1 MKKRR
6 KPLILLGFPAEFL
19 AFPRWFEH
27 PTYRLG
33 GGRSIQ
39 LSYGNIFKIYSILV
53 LNLLNVNRLCPKGG
67 RYNIFLGGER
77 SILLSYGNV
86 LRCYNNTMI
95 AKNQFLNAIWLVL
108 QEWMRFW
115 HSLRSWY
122 GGTQSFLVHTP
133 SASSNSRNSA
143 EVLCRV
149 VSWYFA
155 YGSWQFKKL
164 GSFGTSPNGSFHGT
178 NFGTQSVLVFIS
190 VSTFAQA
197 QVERI

>member
-77 SILLSYGNV
+77 SILLSYGRILWN
-86 LRCYNNTMI
+86 LGKLGFEGISLTFSRKG
-95 AKNQFLNAIWLVL
+95 AKGYQTGYQIFGRFDIRSRNQ
-108 QEWMRFW
+108 RFSRVFT
-115 HSLRSWY
+115 HSLQYHADRAR
-122 GGTQSFLVHTP
+122 P
-133 SASSNSRNSA
+133 
-143 EVLCRV
+143 
-149 VSWYFA
+149 
-155 YGSWQFKKL
+155 
-164 GSFGTSPNGSFHGT
+164 
-178 NFGTQSVLVFIS
+178 
-190 VSTFAQA
+190 
-197 QVERI
+197 

>member
-67 RYNIFLGGER
+67 RYNIFLGGPRYIHLTNETKCHF
-77 SILLSYGNV
+77 LLKIHNFPDFV
-86 LRCYNNTMI
+86 M
-95 AKNQFLNAIWLVL
+95 AI
-108 QEWMRFW
+108 
-115 HSLRSWY
+115 
-122 GGTQSFLVHTP
+122 
-133 SASSNSRNSA
+133 
-143 EVLCRV
+143 
-149 VSWYFA
+149 
-155 YGSWQFKKL
+155 
-164 GSFGTSPNGSFHGT
+164 
-178 NFGTQSVLVFIS
+178 FI
-190 VSTFAQA
+190 
-197 QVERI
+197 

>member
-67 RYNIFLGGER
+67 RYNIFLGGEC
-77 SILLSYGNV
+77 SMQLSYGGKWRYFII
-86 LRCYNNTMI
+86 LRNIRNFFTVFC
-95 AKNQFLNAIWLVL
+95 FLWFRILPNFIFVKKVRIFTVSIF
-108 QEWMRFW
+108 QTF
-115 HSLRSWY
+115 SKGDRSNY
-122 GGTQSFLVHTP
+122 HLGGGRSIRL
-133 SASSNSRNSA
+133 SYSDI
-143 EVLCRV
+143 
-149 VSWYFA
+149 Y
-155 YGSWQFKKL
+155 
-164 GSFGTSPNGSFHGT
+164 
-178 NFGTQSVLVFIS
+178 
-190 VSTFAQA
+190 
-197 QVERI
+197 

>member
-67 RYNIFLGGER
+67 RYNIFLGGACYIHLTMGTNAVFPGFFSLFGHGNQLYE
-77 SILLSYGNV
+77 SILQN
-86 LRCYNNTMI
+86 
-95 AKNQFLNAIWLVL
+95 
-108 QEWMRFW
+108 
-115 HSLRSWY
+115 
-122 GGTQSFLVHTP
+122 
-133 SASSNSRNSA
+133 
-143 EVLCRV
+143 
-149 VSWYFA
+149 
-155 YGSWQFKKL
+155 
-164 GSFGTSPNGSFHGT
+164 
-178 NFGTQSVLVFIS
+178 
-190 VSTFAQA
+190 
-197 QVERI
+197 

>member
-67 RYNIFLGGER
+67 RYNIFLGGGR
-77 SILLSYGNV
+77 SIQLSYGNILCFLILPAAV
-86 LRCYNNTMI
+86 DFVN
-95 AKNQFLNAIWLVL
+95 AKKF
-108 QEWMRFW
+108 
-115 HSLRSWY
+115 
-122 GGTQSFLVHTP
+122 TP
-133 SASSNSRNSA
+133 
-143 EVLCRV
+143 
-149 VSWYFA
+149 
-155 YGSWQFKKL
+155 
-164 GSFGTSPNGSFHGT
+164 GTSHQGQNM
-178 NFGTQSVLVFIS
+178 L
-190 VSTFAQA
+190 
-197 QVERI
+197 

>member
-67 RYNIFLGGER
+67 RYNIFLGGAR
-77 SILLSYGNV
+77 SIQLSYGRILWN
-86 LRCYNNTMI
+86 LGKLGFEGI
-95 AKNQFLNAIWLVL
+95 
-108 QEWMRFW
+108 
-115 HSLRSWY
+115 SLTFFRKGTKGY
-122 GGTQSFLVHTP
+122 QTGCQTAGGFQ
-133 SASSNSRNSA
+133 ARSRNRRFS
-143 EVLCRV
+143 RV
-149 VSWYFA
+149 FA
-155 YGSWQFKKL
+155 YS
-164 GSFGTSPNGSFHGT
+164 
-178 NFGTQSVLVFIS
+178 LVC
-190 VSTFAQA
+190 QA
-197 QVERI
+197 DRARP

>member
-67 RYNIFLGGER
+67 RYNIFLGGVYYIHLTKGANCHVL
-77 SILLSYGNV
+77 IL
-86 LRCYNNTMI
+86 
-95 AKNQFLNAIWLVL
+95 Q
-108 QEWMRFW
+108 
-115 HSLRSWY
+115 
-122 GGTQSFLVHTP
+122 
-133 SASSNSRNSA
+133 
-143 EVLCRV
+143 
-149 VSWYFA
+149 
-155 YGSWQFKKL
+155 YGSNFVNKKGRPL
-164 GSFGTSPNGSFHGT
+164 SALRWLFFFG
-178 NFGTQSVLVFIS
+178 VLVI
-190 VSTFAQA
+190 
-197 QVERI
+197 VEEIIPVYCIQLFLILFGESRSLWELFKFLSSGQLYLLL

>member
-67 RYNIFLGGER
+67 RYNIFLGGVYY
-77 SILLSYGNV
+77 IHLTKGAYGNIFNINHKDNFIINIV
-86 LRCYNNTMI
+86 ICQQNRIQIIL
-95 AKNQFLNAIWLVL
+95 
-108 QEWMRFW
+108 
-115 HSLRSWY
+115 
-122 GGTQSFLVHTP
+122 
-133 SASSNSRNSA
+133 
-143 EVLCRV
+143 
-149 VSWYFA
+149 
-155 YGSWQFKKL
+155 KK
-164 GSFGTSPNGSFHGT
+164 GN
-178 NFGTQSVLVFIS
+178 IY
-190 VSTFAQA
+190 
-197 QVERI
+197 